1 MNTGTEEVMR
11 KQLRHQANGVISV
24 QSLPSNVLVS
34 NIHLQHSE
42 GGSEI
47 SFNAL
52 HKYHKRSNSSLT
64 SSMGDTNS
72 LSTTSSYKIHRSNSG
87 SSAHAACSFEN
98 LRLKAQTE
106 RLNNISMRNQ
116 SFHAH
121 SRSRL
126 YSTTKS
132 TSMANET
139 FSIVEKGRLSSNPLL
154 NTMLT
159 SPSSNVGS
167 TAAAAKF
174 IAAVQKSRDS
184 KLTSTKYIETASTD
198 RLNNISMR
206 HRFDAHSSGQYS
218 TTKSTTMANETFSI
232 VSIDSTRQRCASFST
247 MNGRLTSNPLLGTIQ
262 SSNTGS
268 ATAAAKFVMAV
279 QKSRDCHETASVVLH
294 KPIQVQAEEYAA
306 PAIIDRTML
315 PPTNLETGI
324 ISAVPDCIEDKFVR
338 PSTPLDIVKKSLA
351 SRGFS
356 CNTKPSMDM
365 ENGYFVNLT
374 DMYDQ
379 EMVTAI
385 RSNDIEC
392 LTKLHASGINLQC
405 GNRFGETL
413 IHLACRRSSNDLV
426 SYLINDASVSL
437 RVRDDFGRTP
447 AHDACWRAEA
457 NLPLL
462 EMLLDQA
469 PELLMLTDKRGHT
482 PLCYSRREHW
492 GVLIPFLEERIDKFR
507 AA

>member
-1 MNTGTEEVMR
+1 MLLCINNHVVNKPSHKCLVMMEERITASAACNAAVTTEQSIPASMTVTTTSSSHSNNAALHASINKWVGLASMNTGTEEVMR

-52 HKYHKRSNSSLT
+52 LKYHKRSNSPLT

-106 RLNNISMRNQ
+106 
-116 SFHAH
+116 
-121 SRSRL
+121 
-126 YSTTKS
+126 
-132 TSMANET
+132 
-139 FSIVEKGRLSSNPLL
+139 
-154 NTMLT
+154 
-159 SPSSNVGS
+159 
-167 TAAAAKF
+167 
-174 IAAVQKSRDS
+174 
-184 KLTSTKYIETASTD
+184 

-338 PSTPLDIVKKSLA
+338 PSTPLDVVKNALA